1 MLWPNEPAGCIS
13 ASPEDDHN
21 TPLFRIEVINVPL
34 AHPEQAAIVSSPR
47 IFNDLVAPKRH
58 GETPEDSARSVKE
71 AAEARARGAFV
82 ADICLLLLL
91 TVVALRSRRYWPMFA
106 AAFQLL
112 CVVIHVAR
120 MFDPG
125 VRGWAYATG
134 EVIFTQWVFFAV
146 GVGVINSWRASRQP
160 AIEGA
165 PTPDPGATL
174 R

>member
-1 MLWPNEPAGCIS
+1 MATVVLR
-13 ASPEDDHN
+13 D
-21 TPLFRIEVINVPL
+21 
-34 AHPEQAAIVSSPR
+34 PR
-47 IFNDLVAPKRH
+47 WVGPQW
-58 GETPEDSARSVKE
+58 
-71 AAEARARGAFV
+71 GAFI
-82 ADICLLLLL
+82 ADVCLLLLL
-91 TVVALRSRRYWPMFA
+91 TVVALRSRRFWPMFA

-146 GVGVINSWRASRQP
+146 GVGVVNTWRANRQAT
-160 AIEGA
+160 AIGA
-165 PTPDPGATL
+165 PASGPGATL